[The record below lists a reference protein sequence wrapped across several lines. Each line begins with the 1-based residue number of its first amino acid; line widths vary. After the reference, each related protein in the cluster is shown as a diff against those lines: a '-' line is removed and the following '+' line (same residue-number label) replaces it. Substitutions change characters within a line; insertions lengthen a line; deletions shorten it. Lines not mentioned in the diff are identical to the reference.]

1 MAKEKVLVTGGA
13 GFIGSHLVD
22 KLLEIGYQVRVLDNF
37 STGKEENLATNF
49 SDIEL
54 IKGDICDE
62 GAIKKAVRGIDYIFH
77 QAALGSV
84 PRSIDDPITTHEC
97 NTTGTLKLLVAA
109 RDAGVRRLIYA
120 SSSSVYGNTPI
131 LPKIETM
138 HSSPRS
144 PYALSKLSGEIY
156 CQLFT
161 SLYGLET
168 VSLRYFNVF
177 GPRQDEHSQYAAV
190 IPRFASALLR
200 DQPLTIFGDGKQ
212 TRDFTYIENVVEAN
226 MLSML
231 APKSATGEA
240 FNIACGAHYSIDDLS
255 KELSTTL
262 NIPAKIVYQN
272 ARSGDV
278 QDSYADISKAANL
291 INYLPKVSFSEGLTK
306 TAKWFQAQYL
316 PILQQK

>member
-1 MAKEKVLVTGGA
+1 MSKEKVLVTGGA

-22 KLLEIGYQVRVLDNF
+22 GLLEKGYQVRVLDNF
-37 STGKEENLATNF
+37 STGKEENLAANF
-49 SDIEL
+49 PYIEV

-62 GAIKKAVRGIDYIFH
+62 AVINKAVRGVEYILH

-84 PRSIDDPITTHEC
+84 PRSIDDPLTTHDC

-109 RDAGVRRLIYA
+109 RDAGVKRLIYA

-131 LPKIETM
+131 LPKLETM
-138 HSSPRS
+138 PTSPRS

-156 CQLFT
+156 CQLFN

-168 VSLRYFNVF
+168 VCLRYFNVF

-190 IPRFASALLR
+190 IPRFASALLT

-212 TRDFTYIENVVEAN
+212 TRDFTYIKNVVEAN
-226 MLSML
+226 LL
-231 APKSATGEA
+231 AMIAENNATGEA
-240 FNIACGAHYSIDDLS
+240 FNIACGAHYSILDLA
-255 KELSTTL
+255 KELSHIL
-262 NIPAKIVYQN
+262 SAPLKINYYN

-278 QDSYADISKAANL
+278 QDSYADISKATQL
-291 INYLPKVSFSEGLTK
+291 LNYLPKVSFSEGLAK
-306 TAKWFQAQYL
+306 TAKWFQAHYL
-316 PILQQK
+316 SVLQQK

>member
-1 MAKEKVLVTGGA
+1 MSKEKVLVTGGA

-22 KLLEIGYQVRVLDNF
+22 KLLERGYRVKVLDNF
-37 STGKEENLATNF
+37 STGKKENLAANF
-49 SDIEL
+49 SSIEL
-54 IKGDICDE
+54 IKGDICDDD
-62 GAIKKAVRGIDYIFH
+62 ALRRAVNGVDYVFH

-109 RDAGVRRLIYA
+109 RDEGVKRLIYA

-131 LPKIETM
+131 LPKVETM
-138 HSSPRS
+138 QSSPRS

-156 CQLFT
+156 CQLFN

-168 VSLRYFNVF
+168 ISLRYFNVF

-190 IPRFASALLR
+190 IPRFASALLK

-212 TRDFTYIENVVEAN
+212 TRDFTYIENVVQAN

-231 APKSATGEA
+231 APKQATGEA
-240 FNIACGAHYSIDDLS
+240 FNIACGAHYSIEDLS
-255 KELSTTL
+255 NELSNILGVAAKTT
-262 NIPAKIVYQN
+262 YQN

-278 QDSYADISKAANL
+278 QDSYADISKATKL
-291 INYLPKVSFSEGLTK
+291 IDYLPNVSFSEGLNK
-306 TAKWFQAQYL
+306 TAKWFQNQYL
-316 PILQQK
+316 PVLQQR